1 MLSINDLKNGSL
13 VMIEGAPYEV
23 LEIAHQHIGRG
34 GSSAQTKIRNVK
46 TGQVLSRNFKP
57 SDQFEEADIE
67 KRKITYLYGHRGSF
81 VFVEGQNQK
90 NRFTLAE
97 EKLGD
102 KIKWLKPNIEVEAM
116 FLGAKSTNDHPS
128 EEIIG
133 IKLPIKIDYKV
144 KEAPPGVR
152 GDTAQGGSKTVVLE
166 TGAEVLVPLFI
177 NEDDIVRINT
187 ETGEYVERVSK
198 A

>member
-1 MLSINDLKNGSL
+1 MLSINDLKNGL
-13 VMIEGAPYEV
+13 LIMIDGAPYEV

-34 GSSAQTKIRNVK
+34 GSSVQTRIRNVK

-57 SDQFEEADIE
+57 ADQFEEADIE
-67 KRKITYLYGHRGSF
+67 KRKLTYLYGHRGNF
-81 VFVEGQNQK
+81 VFTPIGEQK
-90 NRFTLAE
+90 NRVTLAE
-97 EKLGD
+97 D
-102 KIKWLKPNIEVEAM
+102 KISDKIRWLKPNIGVEAM
-116 FLGAKSTNDHPS
+116 FLG

-144 KEAPPGVR
+144 KEAPPGLR

-177 NEDDIVRINT
+177 NEGDIVKINT
-187 ETGEYVERVSK
+187 ETGEYVERVNK

>member
-13 VMIEGAPYEV
+13 VIIDGVPYEV

-90 NRFTLAE
+90 NKGNQF
-97 EKLGD
+97 G
-102 KIKWLKPNIEVEAM
+102 
-116 FLGAKSTNDHPS
+116 FLRSRLMH
-128 EEIIG
+128 
-133 IKLPIKIDYKV
+133 
-144 KEAPPGVR
+144 R
-152 GDTAQGGSKTVVLE
+152 
-166 TGAEVLVPLFI
+166 LVFRQW
-177 NEDDIVRINT
+177 VHR
-187 ETGEYVERVSK
+187 R
-198 A
+198 

>member
-1 MLSINDLKNGSL
+1 
-13 VMIEGAPYEV
+13 MIEGAPYEV

-81 VFVEGQNQK
+81 VFVEGKNQK

-116 FLGAKSTNDHPS
+116 FLSD
-128 EEIIG
+128 EIIG

-144 KEAPPGVR
+144 KEAPPGLK

-166 TGAEVLVPLFI
+166 TGAEVLAPLFI
-177 NEDDIVRINT
+177 NENDVVRINT

-198 A
+198 AS